1 MTMSS
6 LNLAYIFLGFLSGF
20 ALARTYVLSQR
31 VKKLEEVVNKYFDW
45 NIHD

>member
-1 MTMSS
+1 MNSVNFT
-6 LNLAYIFLGFLSGF
+6 YIFLGFLSGV

-45 NIHD
+45 NMQDDD